1 MDIAATGR
9 EERDDIRNFVS
20 LSDSAKRYLC
30 ENLLLNLFGQI
41 VRHLRLNE
49 TWCDRV
55 HQNVP
60 ARKLLG

>member
-20 LSDSAKRYLC
+20 LSDSTERYLC

-41 VRHLRLNE
+41 VCHLRLNKA
-49 TWCDRV
+49 WCDRV

-60 ARKLLG
+60 AR